1 MTNTP
6 EWDNQGLW
14 ENFTVADIQSNHPW
28 EITRVTPVDRE
39 NTRVKQEALALI
51 RSEIEGLSMQS
62 RRRIEQALNLL
73 RY

>member
-6 EWDNQGLW
+6 EWDNQW
-14 ENFTVADIQSNHPW
+14 MSEWFTVDQIQSNHPW
-28 EITRVTPVDRE
+28 ESLVTPVDRE

-62 RRRIEQALNLL
+62 RRKIETALNLL